1 MLTVRELIG
10 GLELPVLAG
19 EGGLDLPVRW
29 VHISELLDPTQWLS
43 GGELLLTTGLQLDRP
58 ARQREFVTRLA
69 DHQLAGLGVGTG
81 FRHARI
87 PEPML
92 EVAAERQFPVFEV
105 PYEVPFIAITE
116 AAFSELVNEQYAV
129 LRRAIAAHE
138 RLERIV
144 LSERGI
150 EALGS
155 ALASLVGGSVLVF
168 DGRGEMRVQRAFRRA
183 LEEQTV
189 AGLQAEVREH
199 AGRRDGR
206 AFVPAAGTDAGNGL
220 ALPVT
225 ADGAPGAG
233 GSGRAPQAWLVALK
247 DTGSLTDFDRLT
259 LHQAVTIVALE
270 LLRSRVAGETE
281 RRLAGDV
288 LRAVV
293 SGELQGQELARRLE
307 PFGLRDQAATIVVS
321 QTQGG
326 SAAAPGSIDEALTE
340 ALRDEAVAALVAST
354 GGLTCALVPG
364 MPEEE
369 LFTMTRRVAERL
381 VAAPGAPT
389 AVGVGRAVPSGR
401 ARRSFHEARCALEA
415 LSLGL
420 VGRGPP
426 GAAGPSGPPG
436 AAGRP
441 AGVKSRPAEMDDT
454 IATYKQLGS
463 FQLLL
468 SLQDEEALR
477 LFCDSILGPVESSE
491 GRYGGELMRSLEAFI
506 EENGQW
512 ERAAKRLY
520 CHRHTLRY
528 RIRRVESLTGRSV
541 QNARDRIEFWLALR
555 GRELVG
561 RSPASALDGLRPSV
575 DGTALG
581 HLARAAA
588 REVQSPAAGR
598 EVQSPAAGREVQSPA
613 AGREVQSPAA
623 GREVQSPARERP
635 ASVETKTGA

>member
-1 MLTVRELIG
+1 MLTVRELIA

-29 VHISELLDPTQWLS
+29 VHISELLDPTRWLS
-43 GGELLLTTGLQLDRP
+43 GGELLLTTGIQLDSSE
-58 ARQREFVTRLA
+58 RQREFVARLA

-81 FRHARI
+81 FRYDRV
-87 PEPML
+87 PEAML
-92 EVAAERQFPVFEV
+92 EVGAEREFPIFEV

-116 AAFSELVNEQYAV
+116 AAFTELVNEQYGV

-144 LSERGI
+144 LSERGL

-168 DGRGEMRVQRAFRRA
+168 DARGELRVHRGFRRA
-183 LEEQTV
+183 LEEETV
-189 AGLQAEVREH
+189 TALRREVHQH

-206 AFVPAAGTDAGNGL
+206 AFVPAVGTEDGNGL

-225 ADGAPGAG
+225 ADGAPRVGAPE
-233 GSGRAPQAWLVALK
+233 RPPEAWLVALK
-247 DTGSLTDFDRLT
+247 DAGSLTDFDRLT

-270 LLRSRVAGETE
+270 LLRGRVAGETE

-288 LRAVV
+288 LRALV
-293 SGELQGQELARRLE
+293 SGELHGEDLARRLA
-307 PFGLRDQAATIVVS
+307 PFGVRDQVATIVVS
-321 QTQGG
+321 TPEEGRG
-326 SAAAPGSIDEALTE
+326 ATAGPLDAALSE
-340 ALRDEAVAALVAST
+340 ALRDEAMAALVAST
-354 GGLTCALVPG
+354 DGLTCGLIPG
-364 MPEEE
+364 MPEDE
-369 LFTMTRRVAERL
+369 LFALTRRVAQRL
-381 VAAPGAPT
+381 GESPDAPVRVAA
-389 AVGVGRAVPSGR
+389 GRAVPSGR

-415 LSLGL
+415 VSLGFD
-420 VGRGPP
+420 GRVSRDDGA
-426 GAAGPSGPPG
+426 GAA
-436 AAGRP
+436 
-441 AGVKSRPAEMDDT
+441 DT

-528 RIRRVESLTGRSV
+528 RIRRIESLTGRSL
-541 QNARDRIEFWLALR
+541 QSARDRIEFWLALR

-561 RSPASALDGLRPSV
+561 RAPATVGYQPSSP
-575 DGTALG
+575 
-581 HLARAAA
+581 RAEAPLEPPRA
-588 REVQSPAAGR
+588 EAPLEPEAV
-598 EVQSPAAGREVQSPA
+598 
-613 AGREVQSPAA
+613 
-623 GREVQSPARERP
+623 
-635 ASVETKTGA
+635 